1 MNYNSYMM
9 NMNNKFRRYQ
19 MNVRNAQR
27 SNMYNR
33 QPVRTRQNVNHLNNR
48 LQSLQSN
55 IQQRQLTVQQQ
66 RVTNRNTTQIDNS
79 EYLEPDADEEINKY
93 FSYIN
98 LKNFYFNYKTNED
111 IIYNRYLRPKIY
123 IENNE
128 REIGK
133 AKG

>member
-27 SNMYNR
+27 SNMYHR

-48 LQSLQSN
+48 FRSLQSN

-66 RVTNRNTTQIDNS
+66 RGTTKNTTQIDNS

-123 IENNE
+123 IENN
-128 REIGK
+128 
-133 AKG
+133 